1 MALLGGNGLIILAL
15 GLTGALPAVG
25 AFGGLGAV
33 AFLGKLYCVFGK
45 LALGS
50 ISLMRICLF
59 MRQAFHPSSLT
70 NWLASDHAALI

>member
-1 MALLGGNGLIILAL
+1 
-15 GLTGALPAVG
+15 
-25 AFGGLGAV
+25 LGAV

-59 MRQAFHPSSLT
+59 MHRSSVYVQVSKMQLFK
-70 NWLASDHAALI
+70 L

>member
-1 MALLGGNGLIILAL
+1 MAFSGGNGLIILAL
-15 GLTGALPAVG
+15 GLTGALLAVG
-25 AFGGLGAV
+25 TFGGLGAV

-59 MRQAFHPSSLT
+59 MHRSSVYVQVSKMQLFK
-70 NWLASDHAALI
+70 L